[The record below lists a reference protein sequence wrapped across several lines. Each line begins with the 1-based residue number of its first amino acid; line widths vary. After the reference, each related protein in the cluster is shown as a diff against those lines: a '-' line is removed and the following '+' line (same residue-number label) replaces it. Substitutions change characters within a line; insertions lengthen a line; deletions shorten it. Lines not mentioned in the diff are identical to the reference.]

1 MNGRPP
7 VRAAALEF
15 LGNLLSKDHKDQILP
30 LLEATS
36 PETVPDVGSRLI
48 DRSSLNLDRILR
60 ELINGKDAWLA
71 ACAATLVGKLRII
84 ELAPVLEEAD
94 TGVTPV
100 LKEAVEYARGRLA
113 ERQGLSG

>member
-1 MNGRPP
+1 M
-7 VRAAALEF
+7 
-15 LGNLLSKDHKDQILP
+15 GNLLSKNDKDQILP

-48 DRSSLNLDRILR
+48 DRSSLKLNQVLR
-60 ELINGKDAWLA
+60 ELIHGKDVWLA

-94 TGVTPV
+94 AGVTPV
-100 LKEAVEYARGRLA
+100 MMEAVEYARGRLA
-113 ERQGLSG
+113 EGR